1 MYMMCAEN
9 ASLFPWFSLMIA
21 WTTRLF
27 FLLVFIYVRAKRWL
41 CNYSGAKGKSVVTQL
56 APIGFYNDHLRQI
69 FFCLPPVERWSFISL
84 HHALSLL
91 YCTLWLTRLFSDSKD
106 FSRAF
111 FFCILFKSV
120 WLPRVFDLSDWHLPT
135 LLTSGLR
142 FDWSTMLFRLRN
154 FFPCLSLWL
163 AFWLVYS
170 VLCRQNDWFLSCF
183 ALRQTWLMDTQ
194 REVAKL

>member
-69 FFCLPPVERWSFISL
+69 FVCLPPVERWSFISL
-84 HHALSLL
+84 YHALSLL

-106 FSRAF
+106 FSRF
-111 FFCILFKSV
+111 FFFFAFSSSLIGYLEYLTFATGIC
-120 WLPRVFDLSDWHLPT
+120 PRFSPVACVLIG
-135 LLTSGLR
+135 LLCCLDYATFSRVCHCDLR
-142 FDWSTMLFRLRN
+142 FDWCIVFFVGKAIGFCLVLLWGRLG
-154 FFPCLSLWL
+154 
-163 AFWLVYS
+163 
-170 VLCRQNDWFLSCF
+170 
-183 ALRQTWLMDTQ
+183 
-194 REVAKL
+194 